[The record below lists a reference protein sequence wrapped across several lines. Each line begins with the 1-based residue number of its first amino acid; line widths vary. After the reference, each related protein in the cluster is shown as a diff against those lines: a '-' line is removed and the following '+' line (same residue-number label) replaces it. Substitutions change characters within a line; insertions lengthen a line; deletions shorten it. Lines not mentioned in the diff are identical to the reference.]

1 MASDNETIADIIAVM
16 RHDAELCYDIWLN
29 DPNNNSQSDSICKIL
44 NSYADRIEAAW
55 KRERKSLLTKQG
67 ENVNSGSAVYTGE
80 NKGGN
85 AAAMREA
92 LELLNQLFDSCV
104 LCTHSD
110 MTADEM
116 DNVDELYF
124 KTKSALAAP
133 PRNCDLY
140 NSGDADKDANSA
152 WDCFNGALNL
162 DIQNLSERELAML
175 KEFMSAFVWLFSS
188 AKEGANGE
196 QK

>member
-1 MASDNETIADIIAVM
+1 MASENETIADIIAEV
-16 RHDAELCYDIWLN
+16 RRNAE
-29 DPNNNSQSDSICKIL
+29 SS
-44 NSYADRIEAAW
+44 RIGHKSFLAPRAAYWRRLAARLEAAW
-55 KRERKSLLTKQG
+55 KRERESLLTKQG

-80 NKGGN
+80 NKPGN

-92 LELLNQLFDSCV
+92 LELLNQLFDSGV
-104 LCTHSD
+104 LGTHSD
-110 MTADEM
+110 MTADEI

-124 KTKSALAAP
+124 NTKSALAAP